1 MTWHGL
7 YSVTWNITS
16 KCNFSCK
23 HCYVPAPGRGD
34 LTTREGKKLLDEL
47 ADFGVEKLYVSG
59 GEPLLRK
66 DLFVLLRY
74 AVDAGLQVDTITNG
88 WAVTEGAARSFKRS
102 GVDHVSVSV
111 DGIGETHDRFR
122 NKPGSFERCVRA
134 TELLKQAGVKVYLSP
149 TISRH
154 NLGELPDLLSLAEDL
169 GVNFS
174 VKLLVPIGR
183 AEALGGYRLTPG
195 EVKRVYEFLIAK
207 RDEFGDGPNISTTCN
222 PYSIFLAGRRRPKD
236 SRRIRGGC
244 TGGITLLCVSAD
256 GNLMPCSRLQLVLGN
271 VRKDSLK
278 DVWYSSEVLATLRD
292 RDNLKGKCGA
302 CEYKNW
308 CGGCRAMALAQ
319 HGDYLAED
327 PNCWI
332 DGTAR

>member
-16 KCNFSCK
+16 QCNFSCK
-23 HCYVPAPGRGD
+23 HCYVPVPRQRD
-34 LTTREGKKLLDEL
+34 LTTQEGKRLLDEF
-47 ADFGVEKLYVSG
+47 ADFGVERLYVSG

-66 DLFVLLRY
+66 DLFVLLKH

-88 WAVTEGAARSFKRS
+88 WTVTKKVAQAFKRS
-102 GVDHVSVSV
+102 GIDHVSVSV
-111 DGIGETHDRFR
+111 DGIEKTHDRFR
-122 NKPGSFERCVRA
+122 NKSGSFERCMRA
-134 TELLKQAGVKVYLSP
+134 IELLKEAGVKVYLSP

-154 NLGELPDLLSLAEDL
+154 NLDELPSLLSLAEEL

-174 VKLLVPIGR
+174 IKLLVPIGR
-183 AEALGGYRLTPG
+183 AQALGKYRLNPG
-195 EVKRVYEFLIAK
+195 EVRQIYEFIVQK
-207 RDEFGDGPNISTTCN
+207 RREVGDGFDISTTCN
-222 PYSIFLAGRRRPKD
+222 PYSVFLTRQRRPRT

-244 TGGITLLCVSAD
+244 TGGITLLCISAD

-271 VRKDSLK
+271 VRRDSLM
-278 DVWYSSEVLATLRD
+278 DVWYSSEVLDTLRN
-292 RDNLKGKCGA
+292 RDNLKGKCSS
-302 CEYKNW
+302 CKYKNW
-308 CGGCRAMALAQ
+308 CGGCRAMAWAR

-332 DGTAR
+332 D